1 MKKLTILLL
10 VLTIVGCSQRG
21 VGNNSA
27 LTIYERIDDT
37 SFYVLMKERK
47 DEGTIQDIIN
57 VLSNIEWESNRI
69 KALNKEPNYQ
79 LIIKESDSEIGN
91 VEFDVWI
98 SSDGNSL
105 EIINRNN
112 DKYIQLSKEESSFL
126 FNKMTGKEL

>member
-21 VGNNSA
+21 VSNDSA
-27 LTIYERIDDT
+27 LTIYERIDDS
-37 SFYVLMKERK
+37 SFYVLKKERK
-47 DEGTIQDIIN
+47 DEGAIQDIIN

-79 LIIKESDSEIGN
+79 LIIKENDSEIGN
-91 VEFDVWI
+91 VEFEIWI